1 CCTVGLIVIVCHP
14 QEKAMRTMLKL
25 TLATF
30 AGVAMGGFAIQVI
43 NAQSKPPRLFCCRD
57 RRDRSGC
64 LQNLCRTQYLGRQC
78 SRGSLPGAGWQDH
91 SYGWRA
97 TETCRDHRL
106 GKRRQSKG
114 MVHFGCLQGTI
125 RDKAAKFRGFIA
137 EGVSP

>member
-1 CCTVGLIVIVCHP
+1 
-14 QEKAMRTMLKL
+14 MLKVNL
-25 TLATF
+25 PAYF
-30 AGVAMGGFAIQVI
+30 VAEIDVTDPAVYKTYVERNTSVV
-43 NAQSKPPRLFCCRD
+43 NAH
-57 RRDRSGC
+57 G
-64 LQNLCRTQYLGRQC
+64 
-78 SRGSLPGAGWQDH
+78 GSLPGAGWQDH

-137 EGVSP
+137 EGVS